1 MFRKKKTADSLR
13 NQVKRTEDVV
23 RKLDNVN
30 DKLFISLM
38 NINQPKGVVMKK

>member
-13 NQVKRTEDVV
+13 SQVKRTEDVV

-30 DKLFISLM
+30 DKLIMSMM
-38 NINQPKGVVMKK
+38 NMNQRKVTVKK